1 MNTEKSYK
9 DALMINPEKS
19 FDVSK
24 KPNFY
29 EYSKKD
35 IKKFCTS
42 GDLEHLKKV
51 PLNKFT
57 EEAKNFLLKI
67 MNEKVLEIKLWKE
80 EDQNQLS
87 EKLEEFNLRIISIE
101 SCIEYI
107 KFITL

>member
-1 MNTEKSYK
+1 MNIIKSYK

-24 KPNFY
+24 KISVH

-42 GDLEHLKKV
+42 GDLEQLKKV

-57 EEAKNFLLKI
+57 AEAKYFLLKI

-87 EKLEEFNLRIISIE
+87 EKLEEFNLRIRCIE
-101 SCIEYI
+101 NCIEYI
-107 KFITL
+107 KFITP